1 MQLTPPLVQDF
12 SHHGTS
18 DTCQLWLERNSI
30 QETWLSIP
38 KPWCS
43 GFDSSSL
50 SSAMAPKKTLVGQ
63 PHHSLVVLS
72 MKLPGLQTTIEKRLQ
87 IQAKDAIITETLP
100 QLHEEN
106 SVLQSYIMSHYNM
119 PQRNTIKTATL
130 PLNSNETHTKKTSF
144 LFSTLHWLCYST
156 VGWRIA
162 ASPPKHWVVSDYNLI
177 GKTMAWF
184 VYSRSRTL

>member
-1 MQLTPPLVQDF
+1 MQDF

-72 MKLPGLQTTIEKRLQ
+72 VKLPGLQTTIEKRLQ
-87 IQAKDAIITETLP
+87 IQAKDAMITETLP

-106 SVLQSYIMSHYNM
+106 SVLQSYIMSHYDM
-119 PQRNTIKTATL
+119 PQRNTK
-130 PLNSNETHTKKTSF
+130 N
-144 LFSTLHWLCYST
+144 CYSSINSKENT
-156 VGWRIA
+156 PR
-162 ASPPKHWVVSDYNLI
+162 KHWFFQPFTGSAIQPSV
-177 GKTMAWF
+177 GG
-184 VYSRSRTL
+184 